1 MMNNLG
7 VDLDPNIWSEIQRQ
21 FEKIKQESGVEPDE
35 QSQDEIENLL
45 GFSFGDMEKEM
56 ELSMKTKTINV
67 EKIHDDAILPS
78 YAYPS
83 DSGFDLYS
91 TVEFQLAPFERALV
105 PTGIKLGFSEGYE
118 IQIRPKS
125 GLALKMGLTV
135 LNTPGTVDSG
145 YNGEIMVIVANLSNS
160 WVTIEK
166 GMKVGQAVLCPV
178 VNGKYVRFEQVDSI
192 EDKDRGSNGFG
203 STGI

>member
-7 VDLDPNIWSEIQRQ
+7 IDLDPNIWSEIQRQ
-21 FEKIKQESGVEPDE
+21 FEKIKQESGIEPDE
-35 QSQDEIENLL
+35 QSQDEIESLL

-67 EKIHDDAILPS
+67 EVIHDDAILPS

-125 GLALKMGLTV
+125 GLALKKGLTV

-160 WVTIEK
+160 WVMIEK